1 MPKAGIQ
8 FQKKDEYN
16 TPKEV
21 VDFFGPFDYD
31 PATTKEQAEY
41 LGIPHYDTIETDG
54 LRPDAYWE
62 DYDKIWI
69 NPPFTR
75 KSEFLKRAVECYDN
89 GGAFIC
95 ILLPIEYLTTKEF
108 HRIME
113 GVGYHLFIP
122 NGRIKFDDG
131 SGKPSSPAFGS
142 CVIEF
147 GSHDLDFTKDKRE
160 NTFSHWRLHDN

>member
-1 MPKAGIQ
+1 MPKAGLQ
-8 FQKKDEYN
+8 FQKKDEYM

-54 LRPDAYWE
+54 LKADWTQYHS
-62 DYDKIWI
+62 IWI

-75 KSEFLKRAVECYDN
+75 KFDFLYKLMNSLSLPNHIRTVCV
-89 GGAFIC
+89 
-95 ILLPIEYLTTKEF
+95 LLPIETLTTKRF
-108 HRIME
+108 HQIVKE
-113 GVGYHLFIP
+113 PFNLIVP

-131 SGKPSSPAFGS
+131 SGRCSSPAFGS
-142 CVIEF
+142 AVLVF
-147 GSHDLDFTKDKRE
+147 GSGQDSKILR
-160 NTFSHWRLHDN
+160 WRLYDDR

>member
-8 FQKKDEYN
+8 FQKKDEYM

-54 LRPDAYWE
+54 LKADWTQYHS
-62 DYDKIWI
+62 IWI
-69 NPPFTR
+69 NPPFT
-75 KSEFLKRAVECYDN
+75 KKFDFLYKLMNSLSLPNHIRTVCV
-89 GGAFIC
+89 
-95 ILLPIEYLTTKEF
+95 LLPIETLTTKRF
-108 HRIME
+108 HQIVKE
-113 GVGYHLFIP
+113 PFNLIVP

-131 SGKPSSPAFGS
+131 SGKCSSPAFG
-142 CVIEF
+142 CVIGGEKK
-147 GSHDLDFTKDKRE
+147 G
-160 NTFSHWRLHDN
+160 

>member
-31 PATTKEQAEY
+31 LATTKEQAEH
-41 LGIPHYDTIETDG
+41 LGIPNYDTIETDG
-54 LRPDAYWE
+54 LRPDAHWE

-75 KSEFLKRAVECYDN
+75 KFDFLQKTFETVLWHSTKV
-89 GGAFIC
+89 FF
-95 ILLPIEYLTTKEF
+95 LLPAETITTKKF
-108 HRIME
+108 HEI
-113 GVGYHLFIP
+113 VGRQPYRMWIP
-122 NGRIKFDDG
+122 NGRIRFDDG
-131 SGKPSSPAFGS
+131 SGKVSSPAFGS
-142 CVIEF
+142 VVLEF
-147 GSHDLDFTKDKRE
+147 GSHLYITEIK
-160 NTFSHWRLHDN
+160 HWRLYE